1 MDGESTAARRRRI
14 DMERLTK
21 KKTVDGWG
29 EISYVD
35 GDCCYD
41 PFEDGE
47 EAFAGE
53 AIDRLAAY
61 EDTMTL
67 ERAQE
72 LAQAEKAGRLMVLL
86 CKVGY
91 VVYLPPIS
99 RNDGICSARVT
110 RIEITM
116 TRMERDLLLCLDLGD
131 GRQKKFRWASDKGRT
146 WFLSKKEAEEA
157 LRKEAEH
164 G

>member
-53 AIDRLAAY
+53 AN

-72 LAQAEKAGRLMVLL
+72 LARAERDGRLVVLPFEAKEGDPLPQCFYGDGGLCPGLSVPNDYEPIEL
-86 CKVGY
+86 CK
-91 VVYLPPIS
+91 
-99 RNDGICSARVT
+99 RC
-110 RIEITM
+110 
-116 TRMERDLLLCLDLGD
+116 
-131 GRQKKFRWASDKGRT
+131 
-146 WFLSKKEAEEA
+146 
-157 LRKEAEH
+157 
-164 G
+164 